1 MTVASALPAFQ
12 AESQRHPIVLAAGG
26 TGGHVFPAEA
36 LAEAL
41 RARGYTLALFTD
53 KRGEAYKGELGQLP
67 THRISASRISGGWV
81 NRARGA
87 LSLIAG
93 AAQSRRLFRALKP
106 SVVVGFGGYPSIP
119 AMWAAT
125 GLRIPTVIHEQNAL
139 MGRANRLLASRV
151 TAIATSF
158 PEVTGIK
165 PADRAKVVMTGNP
178 VRGAV
183 RALRDTSYV
192 APGPQEPIRILV
204 TGGSQGASVFATV
217 VPQALERLP
226 DEIRLRLDVSQQAR
240 PEDLD
245 GVRAAY
251 AKSGIRAEIAPFF
264 ADMAARLAA
273 THLFIGRAGASTIA
287 EIACAGRP
295 AILVPYPHDAD
306 DHQTANARA
315 LEAVNA
321 AILMPQG
328 EFDADTLASRLKL
341 LLGYPPNLAR
351 LAETAKAL
359 GTADAAGNLAIL
371 VAGLCPARTVLA
383 RDEREDCASGAR
395 GDGAADGAANCAAV
409 AGGKAVPA

>member
-1 MTVASALPAFQ
+1 MASALPAFQ

-67 THRISASRISGGWV
+67 THRISASRVSGGML
-81 NRARGA
+81 NRVKGA
-87 LSLIAG
+87 LSLVAG

-106 SVVVGFGGYPSIP
+106 SVVVGFGGYPSVP
-119 AMWAAT
+119 VMWAAT

-158 PEVTGIK
+158 PEVAGIK
-165 PADRAKVVMTGNP
+165 PADRAKAVMTGNP
-178 VRGAV
+178 VRSAV
-183 RALRDTSYV
+183 RALRDTPYV
-192 APGPQEPIRILV
+192 APGPQGAIRILV
-204 TGGSQGASVFATV
+204 TGGSQGATVFATV

-226 DEIRLRLDVSQQAR
+226 DEIRRRIEVSQQAR
-240 PEDLD
+240 PEDVNA
-245 GVRAAY
+245 VRAAY
-251 AKSGIRAEIAPFF
+251 AKSGIRAEVAPFF
-264 ADMAARLAA
+264 GDLASRLGA

-287 EIACAGRP
+287 EITCAGRP
-295 AILVPYPHDAD
+295 AILVPYPHAAD

-315 LEAVNA
+315 LDSAHA
-321 AILMPQG
+321 AILMPQPDFVA
-328 EFDADTLASRLKL
+328 ETLASRLKL
-341 LLGYPPNLAR
+341 LLGHPPNLAR
-351 LAETAKAL
+351 LAEAAKAL

-383 RDEREDCASGAR
+383 REEERKNGA
-395 GDGAADGAANCAAV
+395 GGNTDAPSAAHRTSV
-409 AGGKAVPA
+409 GGKAVPA

>member
-1 MTVASALPAFQ
+1 MASALPAFQ
-12 AESQRHPIVLAAGG
+12 PESQRHPIVLAAGG

-41 RARGYTLALFTD
+41 RERGYTLALFTD
-53 KRGEAYKGELGQLP
+53 RRGEAFKGELGQLP
-67 THRISASRISGGWV
+67 THRISASRISGGWSD
-81 NRARGA
+81 RIKGA

-93 AAQSRRLFRALKP
+93 TVQSRRLLRELRP

-158 PEVTGIK
+158 PEVAGIK
-165 PADRAKVVMTGNP
+165 PADRAKIVMTGNP

-183 RALRDTSYV
+183 RALRDAPYM
-192 APGPQEPIRILV
+192 APGPQGAIRILV

-226 DEIRLRLDVSQQAR
+226 DEIRPRLHVSQQAR
-240 PEDLD
+240 PEDLET
-245 GVRAAY
+245 VRAAY
-251 AKSGIRAEIAPFF
+251 ETSGIRAEVAPFF
-264 ADMAARLAA
+264 ADLAARLAA

-287 EIACAGRP
+287 EVTCAGRP
-295 AILVPYPHDAD
+295 AILVPYPHAAD

-315 LEAVNA
+315 LDAANA
-321 AILMPQG
+321 AILMPQRG
-328 EFDADTLASRLKL
+328 FNPDALASRLKL

-351 LAETAKAL
+351 LAEAAKAL
-359 GTADAAGNLAIL
+359 GTADAAGNLAVL
-371 VAGLCPARTVLA
+371 VSGLCPARSVLA
-383 RDEREDCASGAR
+383 RDDDRAVNDGRGSGSGEGTACR
-395 GDGAADGAANCAAV
+395 AELAAV
-409 AGGKAVPA
+409 RGGKALA